1 MSKATKL
8 ADRLD
13 NYFGHTDSEALDD
26 AAALLRT
33 QDALLRQALEA
44 FDAVAGKG
52 PLCNAVVKA
61 IKEYLK

>member
-1 MSKATKL
+1 MSKATEL
-8 ADRLD
+8 AHVIEC
-13 NYFGHTDSEALDD
+13 GHSTQYNCDK

-52 PLCNAVVKA
+52 PLCNAAVKA
-61 IKEYLK
+61 IKEHLK